1 MVAQNSNR
9 RFNNRNQTPAQQ
21 IVSAA
26 RSTFTL
32 AYGDDKDAL
41 EEIIGSKYV
50 IGTPTGK
57 AAVVTV
63 ELKGASSMS
72 EKGNVFAVGVGTGAI
87 GINGRPSTSEWSK
100 VLVTPHQN
108 QARRDRPPMPK
119 ERFLA
124 MATRNLEYHRDCVD
138 NDLFEKSKAIF
149 ALTAI
154 PVTHLHENGTY
165 ERAVYLPA
173 YYCIMEGRGMLDL
186 SWNGFLPSDVESD
199 EETMPEEE
207 TNDEMAQA
215 LIG

>member
-1 MVAQNSNR
+1 MATQNSNR

-26 RSTFTL
+26 RATL
-32 AYGDDKDAL
+32 TRVYGDDKDAL
-41 EEIIGSKYV
+41 EEIIGSTYV
-50 IGTPTGK
+50 VGTPNGK
-57 AAVVTV
+57 PAVISV

-108 QARRDRPPMPK
+108 QPRRDRPPLPR
-119 ERFLA
+119 ERFDA
-124 MATRNLEYHRDCVD
+124 MLSRNLEFHRDCVD

-154 PVTHLHENGTY
+154 PVTHIHEDGSP
-165 ERAVYLPA
+165 EMAVYLPA

-215 LIG
+215 LVG